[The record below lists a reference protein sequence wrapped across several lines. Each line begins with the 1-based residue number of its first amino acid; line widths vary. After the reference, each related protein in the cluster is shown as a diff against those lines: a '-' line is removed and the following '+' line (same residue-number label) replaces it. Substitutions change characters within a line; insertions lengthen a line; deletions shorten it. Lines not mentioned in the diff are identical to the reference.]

1 MSVIQ
6 FADTFSHSLGF
17 LFVFFMFYS
26 TLLLYKSL
34 YVCLGSFVYF
44 VFISIA
50 LGDWP
55 KKTLVQ
61 FMSENVL
68 PVISSGCLMV
78 YESESEV
85 TQSCPTPCDP
95 MDCSLPGSS
104 THGIFQARILEWGA
118 ISFSRRS
125 SQPRD
130 WTWISCIVGRCFT
143 VWATNGYH

>member
-50 LGDWP
+50 LGD
-55 KKTLVQ
+55 
-61 FMSENVL
+61 
-68 PVISSGCLMV
+68 
-78 YESESEV
+78 
-85 TQSCPTPCDP
+85 
-95 MDCSLPGSS
+95 
-104 THGIFQARILEWGA
+104 
-118 ISFSRRS
+118 
-125 SQPRD
+125 
-130 WTWISCIVGRCFT
+130 
-143 VWATNGYH
+143 